1 MMDRRTFLLTL
12 VGTLAGA
19 PCAVIAQNRRLRVG
33 WLIFGGTKLGP
44 IDQTL
49 VDALSERGLIPGRN
63 LEVLFRYAN
72 GQSSLIPVL
81 AAEIVAQSPDLL
93 IAIGGD
99 LVRALSDASQG
110 RIPIVGGVSDNPI
123 RTGLTTSFARPDRNF
138 TGVAYLTD
146 DLAGKR
152 MELLKDLVP
161 EAKNVAAVWNPQHV
175 DDEFI
180 FARRAAEKLGLTL
193 ASYQVK
199 DMRDVDSALRQI
211 ADGNADS
218 LFIIPSRL
226 TANAVGTI
234 APFARDRRLPVI
246 TAWREMVSGGC
257 TLSYGPSR
265 TRESRR
271 LAEMVAK
278 IIAGAK
284 PGDMPIEQPTRFELV
299 INLKV
304 AKAIGLA
311 VAESLLLRADEVIE

>member
-1 MMDRRTFLLTL
+1 M
-12 VGTLAGA
+12 
-19 PCAVIAQNRRLRVG
+19 
-33 WLIFGGTKLGP
+33 
-44 IDQTL
+44 
-49 VDALSERGLIPGRN
+49 
-63 LEVLFRYAN
+63 
-72 GQSSLIPVL
+72 L
-81 AAEIVAQSPDLL
+81 AAEIVAQNSDLL

-99 LVRALSDASQG
+99 LVCALSDASQG

-123 RTGLTTSFARPDRNF
+123 RTGSDDELRPPQQAF

-161 EAKNVAAVWNPQHV
+161 EAKNVAVVWDPQHV
-175 DDEFI
+175 DDEFNSAACGGK
-180 FARRAAEKLGLTL
+180 ARPYCGVVSSQRHEGCRLRT
-193 ASYQVK
+193 
-199 DMRDVDSALRQI
+199 SAQI
-211 ADGNADS
+211 AEDNADS
-218 LFIIPSRL
+218 LFIIPSRF
-226 TANAVGTI
+226 TVNAVGTI

-265 TRESRR
+265 TREARR

-284 PGDMPIEQPTRFELV
+284 LGDIPIEQPTRFELV
-299 INLKV
+299 INLKA

-311 VAESLLLRADEVIE
+311 VAELLLLRADEVIE